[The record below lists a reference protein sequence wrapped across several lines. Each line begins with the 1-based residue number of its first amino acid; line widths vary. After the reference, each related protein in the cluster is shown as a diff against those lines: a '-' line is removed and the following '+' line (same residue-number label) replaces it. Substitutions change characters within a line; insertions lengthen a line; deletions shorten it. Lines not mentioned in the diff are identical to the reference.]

1 MFNEKLQKIGL
12 QTIEKGKEKYNQPRL
27 ENTHKRAQ
35 QAQYA
40 RKDAL
45 KEILIGELCVAV
57 GQSSAYDGIIKTKKA
72 VVDMYDKVLSAR
84 YRQKRDTKQGD
95 YDLKDCNEETFDY
108 FLEEDKTEINKLF
121 LDLLMSVVNKTTP
134 DATKIKIKELET
146 KVDLGRIEGYFPT
159 PRELADE
166 MVSRLGQFNDTDI
179 VLEPSAGK
187 GSLIEAI
194 KAQYPFVTVYCVEQN
209 YSLCEILKL
218 KSLQDELYHDDFLD
232 IDFSVEDPI
241 TYFTKIIMNP
251 PFENK
256 QDIDHITHAI
266 KFLQDG
272 GKLVALASAGVL
284 TNSDKKS
291 VQFRE
296 MIDELGGTI
305 ELAPQGSFKK
315 ADRSTGVSVTI
326 IEVSK

>member
-12 QTIEKGKEKYNQPRL
+12 QTIQKGQEKYNQPRL
-27 ENTHKRAQ
+27 ENTHKRSA
-35 QAQYA
+35 QAQNA

-57 GQSSAYDGIIKTKKA
+57 GQSSTYDGILKTKKA
-72 VVDMYDKVLSAR
+72 IVDLYTKVLGAR
-84 YRQKRDTKQGD
+84 YRQKRDTQQGD
-95 YDLKDCNEETFDY
+95 YDLRDCNEETFNYLLDQ
-108 FLEEDKTEINKLF
+108 DKTEVNKLF
-121 LDLLMSVVNKTTP
+121 LELLMNVVNKTTP
-134 DATKIKIKELET
+134 DQTQVKIKELET
-146 KVDLGRIEGYFPT
+146 KVDLGKIDGYFPT

-166 MVSRLGQFNDTDI
+166 MVSRLGTFKGDDL

-187 GSLIEAI
+187 GSLVEAV
-194 KAQYPFVTVYCVEQN
+194 KARYPFVEIDCFEIN
-209 YSLCEILKL
+209 YSLLEIIKL
-218 KSLQDELYHDDFLD
+218 KNLHRELFDQDFVDIQTYEHGILYN
-232 IDFSVEDPI
+232 
-241 TYFTKIIMNP
+241 KIIMNP

-256 QDIDHITHAI
+256 QDIDHITHAL

-291 VQFRE
+291 VQFRQ
-296 MIDELGGTI
+296 MIDDMGGTI

-315 ADRSTGVSVTI
+315 ADRSTGVNVVI